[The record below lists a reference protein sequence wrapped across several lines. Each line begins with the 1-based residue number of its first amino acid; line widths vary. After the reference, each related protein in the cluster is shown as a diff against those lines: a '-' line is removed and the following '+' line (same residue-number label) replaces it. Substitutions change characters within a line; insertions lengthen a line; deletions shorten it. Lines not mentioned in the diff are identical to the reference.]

1 MLSNLDTFANF
12 IQILSYQELL
22 EQATADD
29 VLQELQHQNKAYLEQ
44 ILNMQKEILTR
55 LERLENERTIKTH
68 QTGKSRF

>member
-44 ILNMQKEILTR
+44 ILNMQKEILTK
-55 LERLENERTIKTH
+55 LERLENERFR
-68 QTGKSRF
+68 KST

>member
-29 VLQELQHQNKAYLEQ
+29 ILQELQHQNKAYLEQ

-55 LERLENERTIKTH
+55 LERLEN
-68 QTGKSRF
+68 GKN

>member
-29 VLQELQHQNKAYLEQ
+29 VLQELQHQNKDFLE
-44 ILNMQKEILTR
+44 LRAGDWVLLGVSE
-55 LERLENERTIKTH
+55 
-68 QTGKSRF
+68 S

>member
-29 VLQELQHQNKAYLEQ
+29 VLQELQHQNKAYLEE
-44 ILNMQKEILTR
+44 ILNMQKEILTKI
-55 LERLENERTIKTH
+55 ERLEN
-68 QTGKSRF
+68 GKS

>member
-22 EQATADD
+22 EQANNDD
-29 VLQELQHQNKAYLEQ
+29 LMEELQHQNKAYLEQ
-44 ILNMQKEILTR
+44 ILNMQKEILTK
-55 LERLENERTIKTH
+55 LERLENERTIKTN

>member
-29 VLQELQHQNKAYLEQ
+29 VLQELQHQNKAYLEE

-55 LERLENERTIKTH
+55 LERLEN
-68 QTGKSRF
+68 GKNSNNSKN

>member
-55 LERLENERTIKTH
+55 LERLENARF
-68 QTGKSRF
+68 SRSD

>member
-44 ILNMQKEILTR
+44 ILNMQKEILTK
-55 LERLENERTIKTH
+55 LERLENERTIKTN

>member
-29 VLQELQHQNKAYLEQ
+29 VLQELQHQNKAYLEE

-55 LERLENERTIKTH
+55 LERLEN
-68 QTGKSRF
+68 GKS

>member
-1 MLSNLDTFANF
+1 MLSNLNTFANL

-55 LERLENERTIKTH
+55 LERLENERTIKTN

>member
-29 VLQELQHQNKAYLEQ
+29 VLQELQHQNKAYLEE
-44 ILNMQKEILTR
+44 IVNMQKEILTR
-55 LERLENERTIKTH
+55 LERLENERFR
-68 QTGKSRF
+68 KST

>member
-44 ILNMQKEILTR
+44 ILNMQKEILNELKR
-55 LERLENERTIKTH
+55 LNK
-68 QTGKSRF
+68 